1 MSVLTKIFV
10 VLVTFLSV
18 LLAALVVPFVAK
30 TEDFRQQYEDQRTLK
45 DKANAAARTLQSR
58 INSLDEARGE
68 RRALWTA
75 TERKLKTEITTSEI
89 DLDEATAAVNQLKAE
104 LAQGKVNMDRLAAA
118 AEQSTLLLQSQSEEV
133 KEDRMRFASAE
144 KRAVE
149 LDDRINDLNSQLDS
163 FSRQGQKLKE
173 ESHERT
179 TELAKLQ
186 ELWDQVPQ
194 ATRLAIAGE
203 GAAREGTKEPYV
215 PSEAIHGRITK
226 VQQFGD
232 DKFVELDIGS
242 VDGVAVN
249 MKFWV
254 HRGGQ
259 FVGTV
264 IIMTVDAN
272 ASAGRLQITVA
283 GVGDIVAGDTV
294 LTGDEQES

>member
-18 LLAALVVPFVAK
+18 LLVALVVPFVAK
-30 TEDFRQQYEDQRTLK
+30 TEDFRKQYENQRTLTL
-45 DKANAAARTLQSR
+45 KANAAARTLQSR

-68 RRALWTA
+68 RRATWTA
-75 TERKLKTEITTSEI
+75 TERKLKAEITTSEN
-89 DLDEATAAVNQLKAE
+89 DLAEAATEVNQLKSE
-104 LAQGKVNMDRLAAA
+104 LAQREVNMGRLTAA
-118 AEQSTLLLQSQSEEV
+118 AEQAALLLTSQSEEV
-133 KEDRMRFASAE
+133 EEYRTRFAAAE

-163 FSRQGQKLKE
+163 FSRQVQRLKE
-173 ESHERT
+173 ESYERT
-179 TELAKLQ
+179 AELAKMQ
-186 ELWDQVPQ
+186 KLWDQVPK
-194 ATRLAIAGE
+194 ATRLAVAGTGSVEE
-203 GAAREGTKEPYV
+203 GGTEPYV
-215 PSEAIHGRITK
+215 PREAIHGRITK

-232 DKFVELDIGS
+232 DKYVELDIGS
-242 VDGVAVN
+242 VDGVAMN

-264 IIMTVDAN
+264 VIMTVDAN
-272 ASAGRLQITVA
+272 AAAGRLQITA
-283 GVGDIVAGDTV
+283 EGVGEIVAGDTV